1 MQNFKN
7 KLMSMLVQGDTWG
20 ILTFVFF
27 IILNY
32 MIIVIATAIVTVY
45 SIQIFIITSFL
56 SFFVDVL
63 AFIFLYFFVL
73 QSPPG

>member
-7 KLMSMLVQGDTWG
+7 KFMSMLVQGDTWG

-32 MIIVIATAIVTVY
+32 MIIVIATAIVPVY
-45 SIQIFIITSFL
+45 SIQIFIIT
-56 SFFVDVL
+56 
-63 AFIFLYFFVL
+63 
-73 QSPPG
+73 